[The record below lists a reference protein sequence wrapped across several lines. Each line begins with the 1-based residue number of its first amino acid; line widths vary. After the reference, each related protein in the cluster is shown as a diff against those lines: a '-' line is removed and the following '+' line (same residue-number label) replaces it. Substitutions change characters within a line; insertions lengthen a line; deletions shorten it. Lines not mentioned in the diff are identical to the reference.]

1 MRIREGVVPEEKKEE
16 EMDQERDIE
25 AYLRRRVEMLGGMA
39 MKFVSPGND
48 GVPDRIVIMPGGLV
62 TFVELKAPG
71 GRLRAIQKWQHERI
85 RKRGCEVRVIW
96 NRMQVDEW
104 MQERG
109 GDAR

>member
-1 MRIREGVVPEEKKEE
+1 
-16 EMDQERDIE
+16 MDQERDIE

-39 MKFVSPGND
+39 MKFVS
-48 GVPDRIVIMPGGLV
+48 
-62 TFVELKAPG
+62 PG

-104 MQERG
+104 MQEKG
-109 GDAR
+109 GKEG

>member
-1 MRIREGVVPEEKKEE
+1 MTNPLEKEIEKKL
-16 EMDQERDIE
+16 RTKVE
-25 AYLRRRVEMLGGMA
+25 ALGGRCL
-39 MKFVSPGND
+39 KWTCPGWG

>member
-1 MRIREGVVPEEKKEE
+1 
-16 EMDQERDIE
+16 MDQERDIE

-96 NRMQVDEW
+96 SSCLMSTSKEPSIRSN
-104 MQERG
+104 
-109 GDAR
+109 ARSRWGSY